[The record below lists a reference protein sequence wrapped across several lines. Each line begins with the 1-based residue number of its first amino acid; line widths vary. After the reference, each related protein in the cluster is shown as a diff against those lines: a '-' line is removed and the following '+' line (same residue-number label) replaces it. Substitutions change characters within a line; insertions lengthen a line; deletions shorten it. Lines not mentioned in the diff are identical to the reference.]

1 MEVMNYRPFLLPG
14 LVLGLGIVA
23 VLTFALFQRREDY
36 LHA

>member
-1 MEVMNYRPFLLPG
+1 MNYRPFLLPS
-14 LVLGLGIVA
+14 LVLWVGIVA